1 MYMYIRMYDRI
12 SIYIDIMCTS
22 NMSNIF
28 SQRSFFLFLIG
39 IALNTL
45 GTNAQL
51 ENIRIFGVLQR
62 LGITYLI
69 VGLLYLCFTPQQSKV
84 AQVWKHQVS
93 LYKSYNIKT
102 REMCDCNYILFIMC
116 TNSIIIMH

>member
-1 MYMYIRMYDRI
+1 M
-12 SIYIDIMCTS
+12 S

-28 SQRSFFLFLIG
+28 LQRSFFLFLIG

-62 LGITYLI
+62 FGITYLI
-69 VGLLYLCFTPQQSKV
+69 VGLLYLCFIPQQSKI

-93 LYKSYNIKT
+93 LYKSYNIET
-102 REMCDCNYILFIMC
+102 RARDVRCDCNYILFIMC
-116 TNSIIIMH
+116 TNSIIIMY